1 MNTFTKKMPSRR
13 DGLILGLGGLLGGG
27 FCSSLQAR
35 ELATHKVQAKSVILV
50 WLDGGPTHY
59 EMFDPKPDAP
69 TEIRGSFK
77 PISTKIP
84 GIQYSQHLPQLASIA
99 DKLAI
104 VRSVQHDQGNHGAGN
119 HYMMTGAPPRIP
131 VGCGAFVSFH
141 PSMGSVVS
149 SELGAPPGL
158 PPYFSLPSMTRSG
171 GSEPLSGCEVR

>member
-1 MNTFTKKMPSRR
+1 MNTFIKKMPSRR

-27 FCSSLQAR
+27 FCSALQAR
-35 ELATHKVQAKSVILV
+35 ELATRKVQAKSVILV

-119 HYMMTGAPPRIP
+119 HYMMTGA
-131 VGCGAFVSFH
+131 
-141 PSMGSVVS
+141 
-149 SELGAPPGL
+149 
-158 PPYFSLPSMTRSG
+158 
-171 GSEPLSGCEVR
+171 